1 MAVKIISRIF
11 AIPLPEVTNGTNR
24 TILYHLVSTKAM
36 EEMKFQLFVD
46 LAVMNACVSKL
57 IYAAASHDQ
66 GMYSVLFPKCWK
78 REICLTQATT
88 PPTLEYHL

>member
-1 MAVKIISRIF
+1 MVPTEPF
-11 AIPLPEVTNGTNR
+11 C
-24 TILYHLVSTKAM
+24 TILSQPKPWR
-36 EEMKFQLFVD
+36 EEVKFQLFVD

-66 GMYSVLFPKCWK
+66 GMYPVLFPKCWK
-78 REICLTQATT
+78 REICLAQATT